1 MEEMKKQALN
11 VGTIFHNDIVTSV
24 NFEVYPFESV
34 TDSGQEFISKSIIIA
49 TGAQAR
55 WLDLNS
61 EKKFKGFGISACAT
75 CDGFFLKIK
84 KLLL

>member
-11 VGTIFHNDIVTSV
+11 VGTTFHNDIVSSV

-34 TDSGQEFISKSIIIA
+34 TDSGQEFISKSIVMA

-55 WLDLNS
+55 WLDLNR
-61 EKKFKGFGISACAT
+61 KNLKVLVFLHALHVMA
-75 CDGFFLKIK
+75 FLKIK